1 MSMVSLLSEGPV
13 KHPIDET
20 DPDAERLVRE
30 VVRLNSLVIGI
41 TFGVLCGW
49 IICLATL
56 WLVIKGGPQV
66 GPHLSLLANYFPGY
80 RVTFFGSFI
89 GFGYGFLFG
98 FIAGSL
104 IAWLYNRIVWLR
116 ER

>member
-1 MSMVSLLSEGPV
+1 MIIVSLISGGPV
-13 KHPIDET
+13 KRPMDET

-41 TFGVLCGW
+41 TLGILGGW
-49 IICLATL
+49 AIFLATL

-66 GPHLSLLANYFPGY
+66 GPHLVLLSNYFPGY
-80 RVTFFGSFI
+80 RVTVLGSFI
-89 GFGYGFLFG
+89 GFGYGFLAG

-104 IAWLYNRIVWLR
+104 VAWLYNYIVWLR